1 MSYPSRNAPRAAA
14 AALLSAVAITATA
27 TAAAAAAHAEQAP
40 AEHGRHLLQVP
51 DAVTR
56 SIAYYVSPPIE
67 MVRADGKRVVLA
79 RELDD
84 GRPVVLDFIY
94 TSCTSICPL
103 SSQTF
108 AALQER
114 LGPERDRVHLVSIS
128 IDPEEDTPARLT
140 KYSQHVNAG
149 PQWQFYTGTVTASLA
164 VQNAFGAYSGD
175 KMSHTPLTL
184 VRVAP
189 GKPWVRL
196 AGFATVGDLIN
207 ELHGSVAAR

>member
-14 AALLSAVAITATA
+14 AALLAAVAIAA
-27 TAAAAAAHAEQAP
+27 TAAATPSHAEQA
-40 AEHGRHLLQVP
+40 ADEHGRHTLQVP

-56 SIAYYVSPPIE
+56 SIAHYVSPPIE

-79 RELDD
+79 DELDD

-108 AALQER
+108 AALQQR

-149 PQWQFYTGTVTASLA
+149 PQWQFYTGSVSASRA
-164 VQNAFGAYSGD
+164 VQNAFGAYTGD

-196 AGFATVGDLIN
+196 AGFATVGELIN